1 MIGSGSRGCFSSLL
15 HDHRRFEF
23 AFEHLPFEF
32 RGRRGSNLSK
42 FSSVTGAFLWR
53 REFRSRLKN
62 NSAGLARA
70 GSVLVDFTAT
80 AHLDRS
86 IDRDARIFAFPLS
99 LFFFLFRRTNG
110 NDGYIYFPFVHRFG
124 RRVSSDFVCS
134 TILDES
140 QMRVRWIWP
149 ENPSRD
155 DFVSFFSFFCPSFL
169 KQACDICMIFVHLVN
184 LYGDVVSPPVFFI
197 FS

>member
-42 FSSVTGAFLWR
+42 FSSVTGAFLRR

-86 IDRDARIFAFPLS
+86 IDRDARIFAFSLS
-99 LFFFLFRRTNG
+99 FFLFRRTN
-110 NDGYIYFPFVHRFG
+110 GYIYFPFVHRFG

-140 QMRVRWIWP
+140 QMRVR
-149 ENPSRD
+149 
-155 DFVSFFSFFCPSFL
+155 
-169 KQACDICMIFVHLVN
+169 
-184 LYGDVVSPPVFFI
+184 
-197 FS
+197 

>member
-42 FSSVTGAFLWR
+42 FSSVTGAFLRR

-70 GSVLVDFTAT
+70 GSVDFTAT

-86 IDRDARIFAFPLS
+86 IDRDARIFAFSLS
-99 LFFFLFRRTNG
+99 LFLSLSANQRQRWLYLFSIRSPIWPTSLERFRLFHDSRR
-110 NDGYIYFPFVHRFG
+110 IA
-124 RRVSSDFVCS
+124 
-134 TILDES
+134 
-140 QMRVRWIWP
+140 MRVR
-149 ENPSRD
+149 
-155 DFVSFFSFFCPSFL
+155 
-169 KQACDICMIFVHLVN
+169 
-184 LYGDVVSPPVFFI
+184 
-197 FS
+197 

>member
-42 FSSVTGAFLWR
+42 FSSVIGDFLRR

-86 IDRDARIFAFPLS
+86 IDRDARIFAFSLS
-99 LFFFLFRRTNG
+99 FSSSFS
-110 NDGYIYFPFVHRFG
+110 FG
-124 RRVSSDFVCS
+124 EPTVIFIFHSFTD
-134 TILDES
+134 LADES
-140 QMRVRWIWP
+140 RAI
-149 ENPSRD
+149 S
-155 DFVSFFSFFCPSFL
+155 FVPRFSTNRNARP
-169 KQACDICMIFVHLVN
+169 MN
-184 LYGDVVSPPVFFI
+184 LTRESTA
-197 FS
+197 

>member
-32 RGRRGSNLSK
+32 RGTRGSNLSK
-42 FSSVTGAFLWR
+42 FSSVTGAFLRR

-86 IDRDARIFAFPLS
+86 IDRDARIFAFSLS
-99 LFFFLFRRTNG
+99 LFLSLSANQRQRWLYLFSIRSPIWPTSLEWFRLFHDSRR
-110 NDGYIYFPFVHRFG
+110 IA
-124 RRVSSDFVCS
+124 
-134 TILDES
+134 
-140 QMRVRWIWP
+140 MRVRWIWP
-149 ENPSRD
+149 ENPPRD
-155 DFVSFFSFFCPSFL
+155 DFVFFFSFFCPSFL

>member
-42 FSSVTGAFLWR
+42 FSSVTGAFLRR

-86 IDRDARIFAFPLS
+86 IDRDARIFAFSLS
-99 LFFFLFRRTNG
+99 FFLFRRTNG

-140 QMRVRWIWP
+140 QCASDEFDERIHRVTI
-149 ENPSRD
+149 
-155 DFVSFFSFFCPSFL
+155 SFPFFLSSVPLF
-169 KQACDICMIFVHLVN
+169 
-184 LYGDVVSPPVFFI
+184 
-197 FS
+197 

>member
-42 FSSVTGAFLWR
+42 FSSVTGAFLRR

-99 LFFFLFRRTNG
+99 LSFS
-110 NDGYIYFPFVHRFG
+110 FG
-124 RRVSSDFVCS
+124 EPTATMVIFIFHSFTD
-134 TILDES
+134 LADES
-140 QMRVRWIWP
+140 RVI
-149 ENPSRD
+149 S
-155 DFVSFFSFFCPSFL
+155 FVPRFSTNRNARP
-169 KQACDICMIFVHLVN
+169 MN
-184 LYGDVVSPPVFFI
+184 LTRESTA
-197 FS
+197 